1 MIPAG
6 PEASGLMV
14 LQWSGGLQTAGPET
28 PGGVADHRVGA
39 PLRAV

>member
-14 LQWSGGLQTAGPET
+14 LQWSGGLQTAGPE
-28 PGGVADHRVGA
+28 R
-39 PLRAV
+39 RAALQIIASERPCAR